1 MSTRRHLATPAEV
14 MAALSDAVADPSA
27 LTLRLREWPEVQL
40 VRMHFRGAG
49 ACDVAPIAFH
59 AVSTFTGSASF
70 LSEESE
76 GYRHP
81 LRLPA
86 GATLIRN
93 AGTGARYVWMQPHEA
108 SMTCLEPALV
118 RRVAAETG
126 LANPDRIEVE
136 SAFEER
142 DPVCAHLVLALQAEA
157 ELEPHAAQPLVIQ
170 SITSA
175 LAGRLLARHT
185 TLGVRAQ
192 RLRGGLDP
200 RALKRVRAYI
210 EENVGA
216 AVSLEDLAR
225 VAGVSR
231 FHFARQF
238 RASTGESPMGF
249 LLRARVERGKARLR
263 ERDAT
268 VSRIATELG
277 FADQS
282 HFTRTFRRLVGTS
295 PKRFADRRSDGA
307 DE

>member
-1 MSTRRHLATPAEV
+1 

-27 LTLRLREWPEVQL
+27 LTLRLRQWRDAQL
-40 VRMHFRGAG
+40 VRMQFRGAG

-70 LSEESE
+70 LSEESD

-81 LRLPA
+81 LRLPG

-93 AGTGARYVWMQPHEA
+93 AGTGARYVWTEPHEA
-108 SMTCLEPALV
+108 SMTCIDPALV
-118 RRVAAETG
+118 RRAAAETG
-126 LANPDRIEVE
+126 LANPDRIEIE
-136 SAFEER
+136 STFEER

-157 ELEPHAAQPLVIQ
+157 EQEPHAGQSLVIE

-185 TLGVRAQ
+185 TLGARSQ
-192 RLRGGLDP
+192 RVRGGLEP
-200 RALKRVRAYI
+200 RALRRVRAYI
-210 EENVGA
+210 DENVGRPI
-216 AVSLEDLAR
+216 SLEDLAN

-249 LLRARVERGKARLR
+249 VLRARIERGKVRLR
-263 ERDAT
+263 ERDVT

-295 PKRFADRRSDGA
+295 PKRFADRRNGGA
-307 DE
+307 DD

>member
-1 MSTRRHLATPAEV
+1 MSTRRHLASPAEV
-14 MAALSDAVADPSA
+14 MAALGDSVADPSA
-27 LTLRLREWPEVQL
+27 LTLELREWPEVQL
-40 VRMHFRGAG
+40 VRMRFRGAG

-70 LSEESE
+70 LSEESD
-76 GYRHP
+76 GYRRP

-93 AGTGARYVWMQPHEA
+93 AGTGARYVWTEPHEA
-108 SMTCLEPALV
+108 SMTCLDPGLV
-118 RRVAAETG
+118 RRLAAELG
-126 LANPDRIEVE
+126 LAHPDRIEIE
-136 SAFEER
+136 SSFEER
-142 DPVCAHLVLALQAEA
+142 DPVCVHLVQALEAEA
-157 ELEPHAAQPLVIQ
+157 ALEPHDAQPLIIQ
-170 SITSA
+170 SIASA
-175 LAGRLLARHT
+175 LAGRLLAKHS
-185 TLGVRAQ
+185 TLGARAQ
-192 RLRGGLDP
+192 RARGGLDP
-200 RALKRVRAYI
+200 RALRRVRAYI

-216 AVSLEDLAR
+216 AISLEDLAR

-249 LLRARVERGKARLR
+249 LLRSRIERGKARLR
-263 ERDAT
+263 ERDVT

-295 PKRFADRRSDGA
+295 PRRFADRRGDDA
-307 DE
+307 EE